1 MLGENSL
8 PRVIPELL
16 CADVARSLRF
26 YADALGFQ
34 VVYDDPERGAA
45 YVELDGAHLMLQEPA
60 GRMFATGTPSAPLG
74 QGLQLQIACW
84 DAQGLYDAAVAAGTD
99 IPLPLEENWYPV
111 GRDEVGQC
119 HFVVADPDGYLL
131 RFYED
136 LGQREA
142 EE

>member
-1 MLGENSL
+1 MTSTST

-16 CADVARSLRF
+16 CADLARSLRF
-26 YADALGFQ
+26 YADALGFD
-34 VVYDDPERGAA
+34 VLYDEPERGAA
-45 YVELDGAHLMLQEPA
+45 YLDLDGAHVMLQEPA
-60 GRMFATGTPSAPLG
+60 GRSFAIGTPPEPLG

-84 DAQGLYDAAVAAGTD
+84 DAQGLYDAAVAAGAT

-111 GRDEVGQC
+111 GQDEVGQR

-142 EE
+142 GS

>member
-1 MLGENSL
+1 MCLMCDQQVWYG
-8 PRVIPELL
+8 IP
-16 CADVARSLRF
+16 DVQPVRCLICQHEICW
-26 YADALGFQ
+26 DATSDTTEGIRL
-34 VVYDDPERGAA
+34 A
-45 YVELDGAHLMLQEPA
+45 YLDLDGAHVMLQEPA
-60 GRMFATGTPSAPLG
+60 GRSFAIGTPPEPLG

-84 DAQGLYDAAVAAGTD
+84 DAQGLYDAAVAAGAT

-111 GRDEVGQC
+111 GQDEVGQR

-142 EE
+142 GS